1 MRNREEKKRVGVF
14 FMKKKKVGVL
24 YVFQKLLES

>member
-14 FMKKKKVGVL
+14 FMKKKKVGLL
-24 YVFQKLLES
+24 YVFLKYC